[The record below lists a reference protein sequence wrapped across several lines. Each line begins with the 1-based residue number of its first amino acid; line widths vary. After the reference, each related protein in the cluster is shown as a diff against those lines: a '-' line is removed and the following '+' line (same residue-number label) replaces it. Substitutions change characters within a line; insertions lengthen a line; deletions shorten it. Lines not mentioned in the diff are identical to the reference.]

1 MSRYKFETTPSM
13 AATAAIS
20 IFYSDAEELAG
31 EARWWADSMPV
42 TLQNS
47 EKYETLYGIANT
59 LEGFS
64 QPDEPDIEEKI
75 ECVVGISM
83 RTGKKRGIG
92 ESRATR
98 LSNACSHGSAGVEA
112 LREWAEEQR
121 EKLEEASEASAE
133 TEKLLD
139 EIDQFCSE
147 VEDHVSEAEGLD
159 FPSMMG

>member
-1 MSRYKFETTPSM
+1 MSRYKFETTPPM
-13 AATAAIS
+13 DATTAIS

-31 EARWWADSMPV
+31 EAREWADSIPES
-42 TLQNS
+42 LQGG
-47 EKYETLYGIANT
+47 EKYETLNEIADV
-59 LEGFS
+59 LEGLG
-64 QPDEPDIEEKI
+64 QPDEPKIEEKI

-98 LSNACSHGSAGVEA
+98 LSNACAHGTAGVDA

-139 EIDQFCSE
+139 KIDQFCSE
-147 VEDHVSEAEGLD
+147 VEDHVSEAEGLE
-159 FPSMMG
+159 FPGMMG